1 MTNRIVVKKKKGEDD
16 NLVTSVR
23 LPRDLVDRLDKFAEK
38 TDLSRNQLIVSLL
51 SQALDI
57 AEIEE

>member
-1 MTNRIVVKKKKGEDD
+1 MSRIVVKKKGEDD
-16 NLVTSVR
+16 NLVTTVR
-23 LPRDLVDRLDKFAEK
+23 LPRELVNRLDKFAAK
-38 TDLSRNQLIVSLL
+38 TDLSRNQIIVSLL

>member
-1 MTNRIVVKKKKGEDD
+1 MSRIVVKKKGEDD

-23 LPRDLVDRLDKFAEK
+23 LPRELVNRLYKFAAK

>member
-1 MTNRIVVKKKKGEDD
+1 MSRIVVKKKGEDD

-23 LPRDLVDRLDKFAEK
+23 LPRELVNRLDKFAAK

-51 SQALDI
+51 SQADSVK
-57 AEIEE
+57 